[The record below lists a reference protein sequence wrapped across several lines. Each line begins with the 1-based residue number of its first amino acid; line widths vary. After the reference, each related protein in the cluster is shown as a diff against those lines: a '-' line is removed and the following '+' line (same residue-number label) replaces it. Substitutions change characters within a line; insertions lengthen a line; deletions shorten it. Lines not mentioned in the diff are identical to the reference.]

1 MVTKKMTTIYFI
13 KNQNLNNFI
22 YKLFNNMND
31 TDTNY
36 DSEYIFVDIIN
47 DSIIMDLE
55 NSFVIVNCNESKF
68 DKFWKF
74 YKNTN
79 NLMNST
85 FLKSINKYK

>member
-1 MVTKKMTTIYFI
+1 MIIIHFI